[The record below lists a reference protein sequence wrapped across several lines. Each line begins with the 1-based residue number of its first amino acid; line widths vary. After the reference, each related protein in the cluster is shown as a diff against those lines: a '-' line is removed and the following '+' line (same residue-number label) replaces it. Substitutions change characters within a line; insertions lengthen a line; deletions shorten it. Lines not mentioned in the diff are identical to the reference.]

1 MGKRQGEEGNNDSVR
16 PYQRDLAWR
25 ETWKFVADA
34 CSRENRTLHSITPE
48 DNGKCALNTNSHTE
62 RRKKKKQ
69 ALSRFSQQT
78 LQCVPRLSQ
87 QKAKEKRNKNKIL
100 TVEDCFPLVLLNKD
114 TIKDKRSGNTFVKTG
129 DYNDFQLELCQ

>member
-62 RRKKKKQ
+62 RRKKKKTGT
-69 ALSRFSQQT
+69 LSVFTTDSSMCSKVVTAKGQRKKE
-78 LQCVPRLSQ
+78 
-87 QKAKEKRNKNKIL
+87 QKQNL
-100 TVEDCFPLVLLNKD
+100 DC
-114 TIKDKRSGNTFVKTG
+114 
-129 DYNDFQLELCQ
+129 